1 MAFVVDCEVDV
12 FLFASSLSSQ
22 LTFKQR
28 FCRDSELA
36 AIQRV
41 KARWPATPPG
51 MVSVGRPDS
60 ISVKNRVSRTLGGG
74 SGLHKFTGTKCL
86 RKSFIDYLKY
96 DVRLVFH
103 LCVI

>member
-1 MAFVVDCEVDV
+1 MPGLKYDESTAFVVDCEVDV
-12 FLFASSLSSQ
+12 FLFASSVSSQ

-41 KARWPATPPG
+41 KARWPATPG

-60 ISVKNRVSRTLGGG
+60 VSV
-74 SGLHKFTGTKCL
+74 
-86 RKSFIDYLKY
+86 
-96 DVRLVFH
+96 
-103 LCVI
+103 